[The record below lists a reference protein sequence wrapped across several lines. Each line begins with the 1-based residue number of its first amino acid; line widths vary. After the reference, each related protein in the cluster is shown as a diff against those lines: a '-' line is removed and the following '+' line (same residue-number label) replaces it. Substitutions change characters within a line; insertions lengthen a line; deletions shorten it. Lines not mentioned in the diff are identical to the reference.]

1 MSAQATHAMQRAK
14 HLEPPVTMITGLLFI
29 VEGRSNVKIEAE
41 TRDTKRPH
49 PKGTIHPQY
58 STCIPLL
65 YPSTWLPEPFSLVS
79 LLLYSRPG
87 RQYRRQDGPP
97 ELLCLLV
104 DMLQSPRL
112 KTRWVLFVW
121 NSLCSI
127 SHGMCFTQMTVR
139 EALTTAMEEEMM
151 RDESVFIIGEEVAR
165 YNGAYKVP
173 FSPRLAWRSSK
184 HTGIRS
190 PKDCW
195 TSSAR
200 NV

>member
-87 RQYRRQDGPP
+87 RQYRRQDGAARTALSARGYATESQTQNSVGSIRL
-97 ELLCLLV
+97 ELSVQHFSWHVLYI
-104 DMLQSPRL
+104 DDGPRGADH
-112 KTRWVLFVW
+112 
-121 NSLCSI
+121 
-127 SHGMCFTQMTVR
+127 SHG
-139 EALTTAMEEEMM
+139 
-151 RDESVFIIGEEVAR
+151 G
-165 YNGAYKVP
+165 
-173 FSPRLAWRSSK
+173 
-184 HTGIRS
+184 
-190 PKDCW
+190 
-195 TSSAR
+195 R
-200 NV
+200 NDA